1 MERKYAW
8 YPAARRLLEK
18 ELPTHVKPLAEW
30 SLDELQLSVTRLGR
44 MRRALGGDYY
54 LDVSPCFE
62 FNLGFIPGE
71 RITLFEKGGDSLP
84 LPAGRLAIGAFA
96 SRDAD
101 YFAVWDVASP
111 PVDGLLLPI
120 GSYRFAEGVS
130 EVLEIFP
137 QYETKHSIVVLI
149 AEGYV
154 RIFAPSVF
162 NQPWS

>member
-44 MRRALGGDYY
+44 MRHALGEDYF

-62 FNLGFIPGE
+62 FNLGFIPGK
-71 RITLFEKGGDSLP
+71 RITLFEKEEDSLL
-84 LPAGRLAIGAFA
+84 LPGGRLLIGAFA
-96 SRDAD
+96 FKNAD

-120 GSYRFAEGVS
+120 GSHSFTECVS
-130 EVLEIFP
+130 DVLKIVP
-137 QYETKHSIVVLI
+137 QYETNHTIVVLI
-149 AEGYV
+149 AEAYLS
-154 RIFAPSVF
+154 IF
-162 NQPWS
+162 